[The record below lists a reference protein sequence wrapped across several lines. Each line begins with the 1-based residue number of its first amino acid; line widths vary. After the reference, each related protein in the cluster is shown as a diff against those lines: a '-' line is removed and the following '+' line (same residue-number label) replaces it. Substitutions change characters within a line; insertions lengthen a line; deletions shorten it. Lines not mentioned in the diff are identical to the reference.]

1 MTINRK
7 KFIQNSAIAGTALL
21 LNPFKSKALIKENI
35 SVPFGTHLKFMAT
48 SWGFQGSM
56 DAFCA
61 KVKMHG
67 YNGIEVWWPN
77 TNQEIDLLFTA
88 LKKYQLEVGFLVAGN
103 EVDFSAHAATFKK
116 NCSAAATNTIQKP
129 LYINC
134 HSGKDYFSFQN
145 NKQLI
150 DFTTALSRKVN
161 IPILHET
168 HRSRLLYSA
177 PIARDFFN
185 QIPDLRITLDMSHW
199 CNVSESLLEDQQD
212 TLMKAVERTD
222 HIHAR
227 IGHQQ
232 GPQVNDPR
240 APEWAAA
247 VKAHLDCWDRIAALK
262 KQQGST
268 LTILTEF
275 GPPNYMPTL
284 PYTQQPVADQWEINI
299 YMMNLLRN
307 RYAV

>member
-1 MTINRK
+1 MVINRK
-7 KFIQNSAIAGTALL
+7 KFIQNSAMASSALL
-21 LNPFKSKALIKENI
+21 FNPFKTMASSIKND
-35 SVPFGTHLKFMAT
+35 SVPSTFQLKVLAT
-48 SWGFQGSM
+48 NWGFDGTI
-56 DAFCA
+56 DEFCA

-77 TNQEIDLLFTA
+77 SATEIDQLFAA

-103 EVDFSAHAATFKK
+103 ESDFASHAISFKK
-116 NCSAAATNTIQKP
+116 NCTAAATNTVQKP

-134 HSGKDYFSFQN
+134 HSGKDYFSFQE

-150 DFTTALSRKVN
+150 DFTTALSRKIS

-212 TLMKAVERTD
+212 TMLKAVERTD

-227 IGHQQ
+227 IGHQE

-240 APEWAAA
+240 APEWAPA
-247 VKAHLDCWDRIAALK
+247 VKAHLDWWDKIVALK
-262 KQQGST
+262 KKQGST

-275 GPPNYMPTL
+275 GPPNYMPVL
-284 PYTQQPVADQWEINI
+284 PYTQQPVANQWEINI
-299 YMMNLLRN
+299 YMMNLLRK
-307 RYAV
+307 RYA

>member
-1 MTINRK
+1 MVINRK
-7 KFIQNSAIAGTALL
+7 KFIQYSTMASSALL
-21 LNPFKSKALIKENI
+21 LNPFTTMASTEKNNLVSA
-35 SVPFGTHLKFMAT
+35 SFQLKVMAT
-48 SWGFQGSM
+48 SWGFDGTI
-56 DAFCA
+56 DEFCA
-61 KVKMHG
+61 KVKAHG

-77 TNQEIDLLFTA
+77 NANEIDRLFAA

-103 EVDFSAHAATFKK
+103 ENDFSAHASTFKK
-116 NCSAAATNTIQKP
+116 NCTAAATNTVQKP

-134 HSGKDYFSFQN
+134 HSGKDYFSFQE

-150 DFTTALSRKVN
+150 DFTIALSRK
-161 IPILHET
+161 IQLPILHET

-177 PIARDFFN
+177 PAAKEFFN

-212 TLMKAVERTD
+212 TLLNAVERTD

-227 IGHQQ
+227 IGHQE
-232 GPQVNDPR
+232 GPQVSDPR

-247 VKAHLDCWDRIAALK
+247 VKAHLDCWDKIVALK

-275 GPPNYMPTL
+275 GPPNYMPVV
-284 PYTQQPVADQWEINI
+284 PYTQQPVANQWEINI
-299 YMMNLLRN
+299 YMMNLLRK
-307 RYAV
+307 RYAS